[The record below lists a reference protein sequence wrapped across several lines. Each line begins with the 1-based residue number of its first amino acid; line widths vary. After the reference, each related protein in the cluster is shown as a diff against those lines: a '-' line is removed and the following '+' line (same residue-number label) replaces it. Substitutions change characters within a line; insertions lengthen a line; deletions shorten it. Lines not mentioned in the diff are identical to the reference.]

1 MRRLAVCLVL
11 LTALLG
17 QAEAGLED
25 SVRQQVKD
33 CIISRDAG
41 LKDSRI
47 EIELKSSGVLERYKK
62 RTGGGFSVKLDY
74 PVNQKLS
81 GSAVL
86 PVKIYE
92 KGKYKETVYL
102 QSRIKIMKNV
112 LAVSDKIRKGEV
124 FTSLNTD
131 YVERDIS
138 HLPAGIVFDRARV
151 EGKESVTL
159 MPKGTLVL
167 EWMARKIPDVVK
179 GREITVFSVRG
190 DILAGASCTALEDG
204 YIGQKIRF
212 KNTPSNKVI
221 EAYIT
226 GPSEAQIR

>member
-1 MRRLAVCLVL
+1 VRRFAACLLL

-17 QAEAGLED
+17 QAEAGFED

-33 CIISRDAG
+33 SITARDAR

-47 EIELKSSGVLERYKK
+47 EIELKSSGALDRYQK
-62 RTGGGFSVKLDY
+62 RTGGGFSVKLEY
-74 PVNQKLS
+74 PANQKLS

-86 PVKIYE
+86 PLKIYE

-102 QSRIKIMKNV
+102 QSRIRIMKNV
-112 LAVSDKIRKGEV
+112 LAVSDRIRKGEV

-131 YVERDIS
+131 YVEKDIS
-138 HLPAGIVFDRARV
+138 HLPAGVIFDRAKV

-167 EWMARKIPDVVK
+167 EWMARKTPDVVK
-179 GREITVFSVRG
+179 GREVTVFSVRG
-190 DILAGASCTALEDG
+190 DILAGVSCTALEDG
-204 YIGQKIRF
+204 YKGQKIRF
-212 KNTPSNKVI
+212 KNPTSNKVI

-226 GPSEAQIR
+226 GPSEAQIQ